1 MKYVNANEILPE
13 ELISTIQKYYQ
24 GGYLYIPKESDCRVK
39 QQTDYKIEL
48 EKRNQHIYLKHLEG
62 RPNGQL
68 GNIYHLSESSIRRI
82 ILSEKVRYQKMKEI
96 IEQILPLWGIEN
108 RQLSQIYP
116 SAREINHSY
125 VIKIYDNK
133 DQLERNIKLSAILS
147 ECKIPVAE
155 TILTKTGKKYAVYK
169 DSYFLL
175 SKKLR
180 GSNISD
186 IKEDAMAHKMGCAIA
201 QLHRAF
207 LKCEKEMEFWDNSLL
222 QEMNGWVREFLI
234 KNEWQIVSEEE
245 YAKAT
250 EALDA
255 VYDYLPKQL
264 IHRDVHF
271 GNFLFFEGDLSGLN
285 GICLKM
291 HTEKTLFSPNGI
303 DKGTLAMISEI
314 EVQAGQKILD
324 LGCGY
329 GVIGIYAAHFSG
341 VENVTMVDINPLAVK
356 VAKENA
362 VRNDLGAIN
371 ILQSD
376 GFHNMIEQD
385 FDLILSNPP
394 YHANFDVPK
403 NFIEGGFRHLKYGG
417 RMVMVTKRY
426 QWYKNKMESV
436 FGGVKVVEKNGYY
449 IFISEKRAVHKTQ
462 KREKQKLS
470 KKLQRKYGR
479 RLSN

>member
-116 SAREINHSY
+116 SAWEINHSY
-125 VIKIYDNK
+125 VVKIYDNK
-133 DQLERNIKLSAILS
+133 DHLERNIKLSAILS
-147 ECKIPVAE
+147 ECNIPVAE
-155 TILTKTGKKYAVYK
+155 TILTKTGEKYAAYK

-186 IKEDAMAHKMGCAIA
+186 IKEEAMAHKMGCAIA

-207 LKCEKEMEFWDNSLL
+207 LKCEKGMEFWDNSLL

-271 GNFLFFEGDLSGLN
+271 GNFLFFEGNLSGY
-285 GICLKM
+285 I
-291 HTEKTLFSPNGI
+291 
-303 DKGTLAMISEI
+303 
-314 EVQAGQKILD
+314 
-324 LGCGY
+324 
-329 GVIGIYAAHFSG
+329 
-341 VENVTMVDINPLAVK
+341 
-356 VAKENA
+356 
-362 VRNDLGAIN
+362 
-371 ILQSD
+371 
-376 GFHNMIEQD
+376 D
-385 FDLILSNPP
+385 FDLSQRNIRIFDLCYFLAGLLTEETVDTLAEKEWLETVKSVIAGYETVIRLSAQEKSAVPCVMECIEILCAA
-394 YHANFDVPK
+394 YFIGIEDMRHANDASQILR
-403 NFIEGGFRHLKYGG
+403 FIQ
-417 RMVMVTKRY
+417 TC
-426 QWYKNKMESV
+426 ESDIV
-436 FGGVKVVEKNGYY
+436 NA
-449 IFISEKRAVHKTQ
+449 I
-462 KREKQKLS
+462 
-470 KKLQRKYGR
+470 
-479 RLSN
+479 